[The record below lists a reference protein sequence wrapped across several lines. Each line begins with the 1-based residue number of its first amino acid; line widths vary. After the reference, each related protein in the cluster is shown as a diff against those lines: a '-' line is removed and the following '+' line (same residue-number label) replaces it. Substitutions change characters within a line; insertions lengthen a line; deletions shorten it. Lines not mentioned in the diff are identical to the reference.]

1 MGQHFKT
8 AWRHIRRVPYQALAA
23 IFIMAITFFV
33 ATILAMLAYASSK
46 TLNYFETRPQII
58 AFLKDDATPDQISG
72 LERDLSNDQRIKNI
86 KYVSKEQALG
96 IYKEATSDNP
106 LLSEFVSPKIFPASL
121 EFAVVDLSFAEPV
134 IKEVKDNSIID
145 EVVFTASLGKG
156 KDVGQ
161 VIENLKTITK
171 YIRIGGI
178 SIVSILFVSSLF
190 ILLVIIGMRVAS
202 RREEIEV
209 FKLLGATKGFIRM
222 PFIIEGVMYAVF
234 GSFLG
239 WISAAI
245 LILYSAP
252 TILSYFGPIEVFPGE
267 TSDFLLLLA
276 QILGAEIA
284 LAFVLG
290 LLGSF
295 TALGRY
301 LKI

>member
-33 ATILAMLAYASSK
+33 ATILAMLAYSSSK

-121 EFAVVDLSFAEPV
+121 EFAVTDLSFTEPV
-134 IKEVKDNSIID
+134 IKEVKDNNIID

-178 SIVSILFVSSLF
+178 SIVSIFLASSLF
-190 ILLVIIGMRVAS
+190 ILLLIIGMRVAS

-252 TILSYFGPIEVFPGE
+252 AILSYFGPIEVFPGE
-267 TSDFLLLLA
+267 TSEFILLLFK
-276 QILGAEIA
+276 ILGAEIA

-295 TALGRY
+295 TALFRY

>member
-267 TSDFLLLLA
+267 TSDFLMLLT

>member
-23 IFIMAITFFV
+23 VFIMAITFFV
-33 ATILAMLAYASSK
+33 ATILAMLTYASSR

-72 LERDLSNDQRIKNI
+72 LERDLSNDQRVKNI

-106 LLSEFVSPKIFPASL
+106 LLSEFVSPKIFPSSL
-121 EFAVVDLSFAEPV
+121 EFSVTDLSFTEQV

-178 SIVSILFVSSLF
+178 SIVSILLVSSLF
-190 ILLVIIGMRVAS
+190 ILLLIIGMRVAS

-222 PFIIEGVMYAVF
+222 PFIIEGVMYVVF

-252 TILSYFGPIEVFPGE
+252 AILSYFGPIEVFPGE
-267 TSDFLLLLA
+267 TSEFLILLIR
-276 QILGAEIA
+276 ILGAEIA

-295 TALGRY
+295 TALFRY

>member
-58 AFLKDDATPDQISG
+58 AFLKDDATPDQISE

-134 IKEVKDNSIID
+134 IKEVKDNNIVD
-145 EVVFTASLGKG
+145 EIVFTASLGKG

-252 TILSYFGPIEVFPGE
+252 TILSYFGPIEVFPSQ
-267 TSDFLLLLA
+267 TNDFLLLLT

-284 LAFVLG
+284 LGFVLG

>member
-8 AWRHIRRVPYQALAA
+8 AWRHIRRVPYQALAD

-33 ATILAMLAYASSK
+33 ATILAMLAYSSSK

-106 LLSEFVSPKIFPASL
+106 LLYEFVSPKTFPASL
-121 EFAVVDLSFAEPV
+121 EFAVTDLSFTEPV
-134 IKEVKDNSIID
+134 IKEVKDNNIIG

-178 SIVSILFVSSLF
+178 SIVSILLVSSLF
-190 ILLVIIGMRVAS
+190 VLLLIIGMRVAS

-252 TILSYFGPIEVFPGE
+252 AILSYFGQIEVFPGE
-267 TSDFLLLLA
+267 TSEFLILLIK
-276 QILGAEIA
+276 ILGAEIA

-295 TALGRY
+295 TALFRY

>member
-33 ATILAMLAYASSK
+33 VTILAMLAYASSK

-121 EFAVVDLSFAEPV
+121 EFSVMDLSFTEPV

-161 VIENLKTITK
+161 VIENLKAITK

-190 ILLVIIGMRVAS
+190 ILLLIIGMRVAS

-267 TSDFLLLLA
+267 TSEFLLLLIK
-276 QILGAEIA
+276 ILGAEIA

-295 TALGRY
+295 TALFRY

>member
-33 ATILAMLAYASSK
+33 ATILAMLAYSSSK

-121 EFAVVDLSFAEPV
+121 EFAVTDLSFTEPV
-134 IKEVKDNSIID
+134 IKEVKDNNIID

-178 SIVSILFVSSLF
+178 SIVSIFLASSLF
-190 ILLVIIGMRVAS
+190 ILLLIIGMRVAS

-267 TSDFLLLLA
+267 TSEFLLLLIK
-276 QILGAEIA
+276 ILGAEIA

-295 TALGRY
+295 TALFRY

>member
-33 ATILAMLAYASSK
+33 ATILAMLTYASSK

-58 AFLKDDATPDQISG
+58 AFLKDDATPDKISG

-121 EFAVVDLSFAEPV
+121 EFSVMDLSFTEPI
-134 IKEVKDNSIID
+134 IKEIKDNSIID

-178 SIVSILFVSSLF
+178 SIVSIFLVSSLF
-190 ILLVIIGMRVAS
+190 ILLLIIGMRVAS

-209 FKLLGATKGFIRM
+209 FKLLGATKDFIRM
-222 PFIIEGVMYAVF
+222 PFIVEGVMYAVF

-252 TILSYFGPIEVFPGE
+252 AILSYFGPIEVFPQE
-267 TSDFLLLLA
+267 TSEFILLLIK
-276 QILGAEIA
+276 ILGAEIA

-290 LLGSF
+290 LLGSL
-295 TALGRY
+295 TALSRY

>member
-33 ATILAMLAYASSK
+33 ATILAMLTYASSR

-58 AFLKDDATPDQISG
+58 AFLKDDATPDKISG

-121 EFAVVDLSFAEPV
+121 EFSVTDLSFTEPV
-134 IKEVKDNSIID
+134 IKEVKDNNIID

-178 SIVSILFVSSLF
+178 SIVSIFLVSSLF
-190 ILLVIIGMRVAS
+190 ILLLIIGMRVAS

-239 WISAAI
+239 WILAAI

-252 TILSYFGPIEVFPGE
+252 AILSYFGPIEVFPGE
-267 TSDFLLLLA
+267 TSEFILLLFK
-276 QILGAEIA
+276 ILGAEIA

-295 TALGRY
+295 TALFRY

>member
-23 IFIMAITFFV
+23 VFIMAITFFV
-33 ATILAMLAYASSK
+33 ATILAMLTYASSR

-72 LERDLSNDQRIKNI
+72 LERDLSNDQRVKNI

-106 LLSEFVSPKIFPASL
+106 LLSEFVSPKIFPSSL
-121 EFAVVDLSFAEPV
+121 EFSVTDLSFTEQV

-178 SIVSILFVSSLF
+178 SIVSILLVSSLF
-190 ILLVIIGMRVAS
+190 ILLLIIGMRVAS

-252 TILSYFGPIEVFPGE
+252 AILSYFGPIEVFPGE
-267 TSDFLLLLA
+267 TSEFVLLLFR
-276 QILGAEIA
+276 ILGAEIA

-295 TALGRY
+295 TALFRY